1 MFNMAGI
8 YLHIPF
14 CKKACHYCNFHFS
27 TTLHHQSALVAA
39 MQQELAMQRPLFNS
53 SISTV
58 YFGGGTPSILSP
70 DQLQSLLQAVRQQ
83 ANLAPNA
90 EITLE
95 ANPDDMDVKKL
106 HTWQQLGIN
115 RLSIGVQ
122 SFHAA
127 DLQWMNR
134 AHNVQQAVDA
144 IQLAQQVGITN
155 ISIDLIYGVP
165 GLSDEQW
172 LANLNKVTSLG
183 VQHLSCYA
191 LTVEHKTALEKMI
204 AQQKI
209 ADVDPEQQSRQFL
222 LLMDWAAANGWEHYE
237 ISNFCQPGWRSRH
250 NSSYWQGKPYWGIGP
265 SAHSFDGQNTR
276 QWNVANNALYIQQ
289 IEMGVLPAEQ
299 ELLSPTQQLNEYIMT
314 SLRTIEGIQFGEVMR
329 RSDER
334 VLWHL
339 QQAVGKYIN
348 NGQMQQKNNSFV
360 LTNQG
365 KLFADGIAADLFV
378 EDQS

>member
-1 MFNMAGI
+1 
-8 YLHIPF
+8 
-14 CKKACHYCNFHFS
+14 
-27 TTLHHQSALVAA
+27 
-39 MQQELAMQRPLFNS
+39 
-53 SISTV
+53 
-58 YFGGGTPSILSP
+58 
-70 DQLQSLLQAVRQQ
+70 
-83 ANLAPNA
+83 
-90 EITLE
+90 
-95 ANPDDMDVKKL
+95 
-106 HTWQQLGIN
+106 
-115 RLSIGVQ
+115 
-122 SFHAA
+122 
-127 DLQWMNR
+127 
-134 AHNVQQAVDA
+134 
-144 IQLAQQVGITN
+144 
-155 ISIDLIYGVP
+155 
-165 GLSDEQW
+165 
-172 LANLNKVTSLG
+172 